1 MIDEA
6 GGGMPFTGGDG
17 GLAAGAAAAVLNIFT
32 TDPTTAAAYADVTE
46 SEAQL
51 GEVLAVALQDIPALP
66 ELSDHNTP
74 STGPGA

>member
-1 MIDEA
+1 M
-6 GGGMPFTGGDG
+6 GDTAITRLLQRHG
-17 GLAAGAAAAVLNIFT
+17 AGAWLDDDHDALITSTV
-32 TDPTTAAAYADVTE
+32 